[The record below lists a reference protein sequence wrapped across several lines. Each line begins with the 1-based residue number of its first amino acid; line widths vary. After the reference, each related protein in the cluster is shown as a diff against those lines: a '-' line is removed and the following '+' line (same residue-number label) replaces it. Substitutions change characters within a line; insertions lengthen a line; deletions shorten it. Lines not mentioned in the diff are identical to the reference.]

1 VRPLLQA
8 EPIKL
13 RTTRTFAALVGV
25 AVGISVL
32 LTGLVAALTEPTR
45 NSVLVDVF
53 QSDTSGLFIAILASS
68 GITGEW
74 RHRTITSSL
83 LAAPDRLRFLAAK
96 TLAFAVAGV
105 ALSVAI
111 SIAVAIV
118 GFAVLEIRG
127 LPTPDAGDLLDLDA
141 RNALVAA
148 LGGAFG
154 VGIGALVR
162 NQAIAIVGILLVAFA
177 IEPALVALVPAVARY
192 APVSAL
198 PTAITDIN
206 PEEAGLG
213 GDTDLPSP
221 GVALLL
227 LLAWI
232 GAAFAGGAALL
243 RIRDVD

>member
-1 VRPLLQA
+1 MRPLLHA
-8 EPIKL
+8 ELIKL
-13 RTTRTFAALVGV
+13 RTTRTFAALVGA

-32 LTGLVAALTEPTR
+32 LTGLVAALTEPTED
-45 NSVLVDVF
+45 SVLVDVF
-53 QSDTSGLFIAILASS
+53 QSDTSGLFIVILAMV

-105 ALSVAI
+105 ALSVLI
-111 SIAVAIV
+111 SVAVAAV

-127 LPTPDAGDLLDLDA
+127 LPTPEGGELLDLDA

-154 VGIGALVR
+154 VGLGALIR
-162 NQAIAIVGILLVAFA
+162 NQAIAIVGILLVGFA
-177 IEPALVALVPAVARY
+177 IEPALVALAPDVAQF

-198 PTAITDIN
+198 PTAITDID

-213 GDTDLPSP
+213 DIVLPAP

-232 GAAFAGGAALL
+232 GAAFAAGAALL
-243 RIRDVD
+243 RARDVE